1 LTAQIALSLVL
12 LLTAGLFVR
21 AILHLRN
28 SDSGFATANRLY
40 APVFVPKPQFTAVAA
55 RAFYEQTLSRLRL
68 IHGLKSAALTTRLP
82 LYAGGIGSVC
92 IAREN
97 EKPATATTMA
107 VGSGYLNS
115 MRIPLLEGRDFD
127 VTDAAEG
134 TPVVMVNQTLARRLW
149 PKESAIGKTLTVGCE
164 QAKTWKVVGVARD
177 SRIRSL
183 NEEPMPHV
191 YLPFSQAFDGG
202 IVFIVIETAGDAGAL
217 MERVRET
224 LVSMHPDFRT
234 YGVKRLS
241 EALEASFWQVRFEAW
256 VLGVLGTLALVLAA
270 VGMYG
275 VLAYHV
281 TARTREI
288 GIRMAM
294 GAQRGDVFRLVMGQG
309 VRVTLTGVAA
319 GLVLSA
325 MTARLLAKL
334 LYGVGPM
341 DAGTSAAAVLVW
353 LIVAP
358 LACWLPAVRATRV
371 EPLVALRQD

>member
-1 LTAQIALSLVL
+1 ML
-12 LLTAGLFVR
+12 
-21 AILHLRN
+21 N
-28 SDSGFATANRLY
+28 
-40 APVFVPKPQFTAVAA
+40 
-55 RAFYEQTLSRLRL
+55 RLRL
-68 IHGLKSAALTTRLP
+68 IHGVKSAALTTRLP

-92 IAREN
+92 IARDH
-97 EKPATATTMA
+97 EKPDTATTMT

-115 MRIPLLEGRDFD
+115 MRIPLVEGRDFS
-127 VTDAAEG
+127 VTDAGDGA
-134 TPVVMVNQTLARRLW
+134 PIAIVNQTLARRLW
-149 PKESAIGKTLTVGCE
+149 PNESAIGRSLTVGCE
-164 QAKTWKVVGVARD
+164 QAKTWEVVGVARD
-177 SRIRSL
+177 ARIRSL
-183 NEEPMPHV
+183 IEEPMPHV
-191 YLPFSQAFDGG
+191 YLPFSQAFEGG
-202 IVFIVIETAGDAGAL
+202 IVFIVIEAAGDAGAL
-217 MERVRET
+217 RERVRET
-224 LVSMHPDFRT
+224 LVSVHPDFRT

-241 EALEASFWQVRFEAW
+241 EAVEASFWQVRFEAW

-309 VRVTLTGVAA
+309 VRVTLTGVAV

-334 LYGVGPM
+334 LYGVGATE
-341 DAGTSAAAVLVW
+341 AGPWAVAVLLW

-358 LACWLPAVRATRV
+358 VACWLPALRATRV
-371 EPLVALRQD
+371 EPLLALRQD